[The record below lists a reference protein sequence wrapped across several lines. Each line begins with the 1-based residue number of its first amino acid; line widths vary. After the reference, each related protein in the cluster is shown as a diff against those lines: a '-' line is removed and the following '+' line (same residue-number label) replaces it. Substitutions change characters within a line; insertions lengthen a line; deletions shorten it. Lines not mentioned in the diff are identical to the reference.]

1 MKKTLFLLTFLF
13 AMVTVVMNTNDVYA
27 YSETSNE
34 EDIMPMY
41 VTIQNTS
48 TSLTSTDSGVCC
60 KASKITKAKTD
71 IKITMRLQ
79 KQSGTSWSTVKIWT
93 SSGSSVTSLILTKNY
108 TVTSGTYRVKAT
120 MEAGSE
126 SQTVISKSCTK

>member
-48 TSLTSTDSGVCC
+48 TSLTIIRHF
-60 KASKITKAKTD
+60 ITNFFIPSHA
-71 IKITMRLQ
+71 
-79 KQSGTSWSTVKIWT
+79 
-93 SSGSSVTSLILTKNY
+93 N
-108 TVTSGTYRVKAT
+108 
-120 MEAGSE
+120 
-126 SQTVISKSCTK
+126 